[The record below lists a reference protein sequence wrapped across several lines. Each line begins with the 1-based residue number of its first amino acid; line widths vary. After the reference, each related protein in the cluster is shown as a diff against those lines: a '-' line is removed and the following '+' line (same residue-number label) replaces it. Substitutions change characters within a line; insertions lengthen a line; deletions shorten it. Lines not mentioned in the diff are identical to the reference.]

1 MFDIE
6 STLNR
11 KPFEFS
17 CCNYLFCVH
26 KIQRSHRTKSMHGQI
41 NILVKVL
48 KSELTLFKYV
58 SLHILSMFE
67 YPIG

>member
-1 MFDIE
+1 
-6 STLNR
+6 
-11 KPFEFS
+11 
-17 CCNYLFCVH
+17 
-26 KIQRSHRTKSMHGQI
+26 MHGQI

-58 SLHILSMFE
+58 FLHILSMFE